1 LVIAAHDSKR
11 ELVSWLVWRLSKVSW
26 LMAPDTEGSVPAI
39 RPSVSA
45 ASARAV
51 TVDGSVPRRP
61 LFCDTICVLWGPLH
75 PIPCHVE
82 TDAVVFL
89 VDAGSVQL
97 GPLVAQNRP
106 LSACRLD
113 AVSHDHAVLK
123 SSTAPILKPQAA

>member
-1 LVIAAHDSKR
+1 M
-11 ELVSWLVWRLSKVSW
+11 SWLVWRLSKVSW
-26 LMAPDTEGSVPAI
+26 FMAADSEGSVPAI

-45 ASARAV
+45 VR
-51 TVDGSVPRRP
+51 VDGSVPRRP

-106 LSACRLD
+106 LSACRLE

-123 SSTAPILKPQAA
+123 SSAAPILKPQAA